1 MVRLSHY
8 ELVCLS
14 SPGGAAALH
23 AACEGLGGGGGS
35 GGGGSTAPVA
45 LLEAADPGGLPG
57 RAFVK
62 ARPAGEPFALAVT
75 NHSQAD
81 VSAEVMV
88 DGKACRVHS
97 KTIKPGRTRFFYG
110 WQLDASVSE
119 AWGPSVKPFEFRAM
133 EQSDDGSASV
143 GADAACFAVSIR
155 ESFRVPPHRRKVS
168 QRTALNRMV
177 VGGAEAL
184 REGSKAAKVITVTAN
199 APSAQEVSQS
209 WTMRRPVREMRYQN
223 TDAQRI
229 LPTLR

>member
-1 MVRLSHY
+1 MVRLGHY
-8 ELVCLS
+8 ELVCVS

-23 AACEGLGGGGGS
+23 AACEGHGGA
-35 GGGGSTAPVA
+35 APVA

-75 NHSQAD
+75 NHSQAL
-81 VSAEVMV
+81 VAAAVTV

-97 KTIKPGRTRFFYG
+97 FVSIKPGGTRFFYG
-110 WQLDASVSE
+110 WQLDASVIK
-119 AWGPSVKPFEFRAM
+119 AWGPSVKPFEFRPA
-133 EQSDDGSASV
+133 EQSDDGSASA
-143 GADAACFAVSIR
+143 GADAACFAVNICESI
-155 ESFRVPPHRRKVS
+155 RVPPHRRKSS
-168 QRTALNRMV
+168 QRTALDRMV

-199 APSAQEVSQS
+199 APSALEVSQS
-209 WTMRRPVREMRYQN
+209 WTMRRPVREICYQN

-229 LPTLR
+229 LPTRR